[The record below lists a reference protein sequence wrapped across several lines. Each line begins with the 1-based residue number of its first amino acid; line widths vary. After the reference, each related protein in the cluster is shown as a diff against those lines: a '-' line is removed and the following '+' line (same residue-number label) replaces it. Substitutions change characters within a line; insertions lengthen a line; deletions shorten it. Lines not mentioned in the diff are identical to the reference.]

1 VTRIDPVLGK
11 HARTMR
17 RQPTELEKRLW
28 RHLSNSQLGGYKVRR
43 QTVLAPFIVD
53 FFCPQ
58 KGLIVE
64 LDGET
69 HVAAA
74 DADRDRSLAAQG
86 FTTIRFTNDD
96 VRDNMDGVLTT
107 LLERLRSL
115 PDRWPGPTDF
125 PTPTP
130 PLKGRG

>member
-1 VTRIDPVLGK
+1 
-11 HARTMR
+11 MR

-28 RHLSNSQLGGYKVRR
+28 RHLSNSQLGGYKFRR
-43 QTVLAPFIVD
+43 QAVLAPFIAD
-53 FFCPQ
+53 FLCPQ

-69 HVAAA
+69 HRAEA
-74 DADRDRSLAAQG
+74 DLRRDRELAARG

-96 VRDNMDGVLTT
+96 VGDNMDGVLIT

-115 PDRWPGPTDF
+115 PDRWSGPPVGPT
-125 PTPTP
+125 PVPSP
-130 PLKGRG
+130 EGEG